1 MSVKL
6 GVAPIAWSNDDMPE
20 LGGDTSLE
28 QCLKEANEAGY
39 IGIESGGKFPKKSS
53 ELIPKLDQFNLKL
66 CSGWYGANLRKNS
79 VEEETKSIQ
88 EQLDLFKDCDAPC
101 IVFAEVSVSIQG
113 DPNRKLSTRPQMER
127 DEWQKFCEKISEL
140 GQYLEDEGMPL
151 AYHHHMGT
159 VIETQKDTERLIEN
173 THESVKLTLDTGHML
188 FAKGDSKYILQNYHE
203 RILHVHCKDIR
214 KQVLEKS
221 LKEDLSF
228 RGAFLEG
235 AFTVPGDGCI
245 DYQPLFNVLKNNNY
259 SGWLVVEAEQDP
271 AKANPLEYAKIGYNY
286 LTDTLKKSEIEI
298 YKN

>member
-6 GVAPIAWSNDDMPE
+6 GVAPIAWSNDDMLE
-20 LGGDTSLE
+20 LGGETTLE

-53 ELIPKLDQFNLKL
+53 ELIPKLNQFNLKL

-79 VEEETKSIQ
+79 VEEEKKSIQ
-88 EQLDLFKDCDAPC
+88 EQLNLFKDCDAPC
-101 IVFAEVSVSIQG
+101 IVFAEVSGSIQG

-140 GQYLEDEGMPL
+140 GKYLEDEGMPL

-159 VIETQKDTERLIEN
+159 VIETQKDTERLMEN

-188 FAKGDSKYILQNYHE
+188 FAKGDSKSILQNYHE

-228 RGAFLEG
+228 RAAFLEG

-271 AKANPLEYAKIGYNY
+271 AKANPLEYAKIGYKY